1 MDKEFLEDYAQ
12 REWGEIERY
21 FKGLSEGRITKSNRF
36 PPNCRFPK
44 ITEPITYLS
53 QINMPLWSVVAFSGS
68 TIIPLYPIEERFF
81 ESVYGLKTNQINE
94 IVSFTEETGKI
105 QFVLMKDPRDYQ
117 GLEFLE
123 PIFQRLRPPKA
134 EGIPPNQFIGEKKDK
149 LLFEEYLTLADL
161 GFRDFFEKKFQ
172 YNWNKSLVDSNLVT
186 FSRNYVMAKAFASAT
201 FNQDMEDALVSNY
214 QRFYEIM
221 MALSVFV
228 FDPLFNPLQCTQCLD
243 IEHYRK
249 LAAWA
254 NREGIETKDRPF
266 PCELG
271 RLLMQKLT
279 HYPESLEACKQLSAI
294 YTEAD
299 VQKLFKVI
307 SESVMLRQSPI
318 VEQKG
323 AELSSI
329 LDNLWNDKSVTRKID
344 GIRFGVPLALG
355 VVGTISAGLSGGYT
369 GLLSGLGFD
378 VMDNL
383 FQLKE
388 ESITEKIAKTFSSS
402 QQVAIFDFKK
412 RYSIK
417 E

>member
-12 REWGEIERY
+12 REWDEINRY
-21 FKGLSEGRITKSNRF
+21 FQGLSSGKISKSDRF
-36 PPNCRFPK
+36 PPNNRFIK
-44 ITEPITYLS
+44 INEPVTYLS

-81 ESVYGLKTNQINE
+81 ESIYHLKTNQINE

-105 QFVLMKDPRDYQ
+105 QFILMKDPRDYQ
-117 GLEFLE
+117 GLKFLD

-134 EGIPPNQFIGEKKDK
+134 EGIPPNQFISEKEDK

-161 GFRDFFEKKFQ
+161 GFNDFFEKEFK
-172 YNWNKSLVDSNLVT
+172 YNWNRSLVDSNRIT

-201 FNQDMEDALVSNY
+201 FNQDMEDALVSDF

-243 IEHYRK
+243 LEPYREV
-249 LAAWA
+249 AEWA
-254 NREGIETKDRPF
+254 NREGIQAKNRPF

-271 RLLMQKLT
+271 RLLMEKLM
-279 HYPESLEACKQLSAI
+279 HYPESLEACKQLSAV
-294 YTEAD
+294 YKETD
-299 VQKLFKVI
+299 VQKLFKAI
-307 SESVMLRQSPI
+307 NEGVMLKQPDI
-318 VEQKG
+318 IEQRG
-323 AELSSI
+323 AELSSV
-329 LDNLWNDKSVTRKID
+329 LNNLWKDQSVTKKIN

-355 VVGTISAGLSGGYT
+355 IVGTVSSGLSGSYT

-378 VMDNL
+378 ALDTL

-388 ESITEKIAKTFSSS
+388 ESITERIAKAFSSS

>member
-12 REWGEIERY
+12 REWAEIEKY
-21 FKGLSEGRITKSNRF
+21 FQGMSEGKITKLDRF
-36 PPNCRFPK
+36 PPNCRFTK
-44 ITEPITYLS
+44 ITEPVTYLS
-53 QINMPLWSVVAFSGS
+53 QINIPLWSVVAFSGS
-68 TIIPLYPIEERFF
+68 TIIPLYPVEERFF
-81 ESVYGLKTNQINE
+81 ESIYGLKTNQINE

-117 GLEFLE
+117 GLDFLE

-134 EGIPPNQFIGEKKDK
+134 EGIHPLEFVTDGEDKKF
-149 LLFEEYLTLADL
+149 FEEYLVLADL
-161 GFRDFFEKKFQ
+161 GFVDFFKREFKYNGNKFLL
-172 YNWNKSLVDSNLVT
+172 NSNLVT
-186 FSRNYVMAKAFASAT
+186 FSRNYVMAKVFANPAFS
-201 FNQDMEDALVSNY
+201 QEIEDALVSDY

-221 MALSVFV
+221 MALSIFI
-228 FDPLFNPLQCTQCLD
+228 FDPMFNPLQCTQCFD
-243 IEHYRK
+243 IEQYREV
-249 LAAWA
+249 AQWA
-254 NREGIETKDRPF
+254 SREGIETKNRPF

-294 YTEAD
+294 YKETD
-299 VQKLFKVI
+299 VQKLFMAI
-307 SESVMLRQSPI
+307 SESVMLRQSSI

-323 AELSSI
+323 TELSSI
-329 LDNLWNDKSVTRKID
+329 LDDLWNDKGVTKKID

-355 VVGTISAGLSGGYT
+355 VVGTVSAAISGSFT

-388 ESITEKIAKTFSSS
+388 ESITEKIAKAFSSS